1 MTAARTGP
9 ILFLHQFY
17 NTNTKEAFIS
27 PHLFWSL
34 IKGNVR
40 DTITVWGVGVDSP
53 GQTHTHWVTGTLF
66 RHELLQQG
74 WGSDSA
80 PVQPGGPAQV
90 SRSLGVSRSPQS
102 EGVGPDEKSPGDPL
116 HISAPMELHV
126 WKDLYL
132 PNKLHELRNFF

>member
-1 MTAARTGP
+1 MSQTTTVAQRWGPRICIMSCFPGSSPLGWGHRRAVTAASTGP

-17 NTNTKEAFIS
+17 NTNIKEAFTS

-34 IKGNVR
+34 TKGNVR

-74 WGSDSA
+74 WGSGFES
-80 PVQPGGPAQV
+80 
-90 SRSLGVSRSPQS
+90 
-102 EGVGPDEKSPGDPL
+102 
-116 HISAPMELHV
+116 
-126 WKDLYL
+126 
-132 PNKLHELRNFF
+132 